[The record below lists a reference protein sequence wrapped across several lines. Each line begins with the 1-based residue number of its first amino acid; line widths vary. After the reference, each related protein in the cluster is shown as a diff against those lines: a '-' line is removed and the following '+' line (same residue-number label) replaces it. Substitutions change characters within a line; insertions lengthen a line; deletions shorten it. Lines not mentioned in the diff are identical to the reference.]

1 MSKSLM
7 LKVYDVDYS
16 FIIKNYLD
24 EKLWE
29 KEWTIFIYKKFQTI
43 LRLHSIDVKS
53 KTIRF
58 EVTINDNNEENK
70 SYWAK
75 SVHDTF
81 IYNLSIENMNIL
93 KKKLNSTILK
103 LIHSL
108 EINAYIEYEEDYQKL
123 DDLEEEEQRRLTQIA
138 EDFLDD
144 EGVSNSEIRDAYI
157 NYYVDKNEEV
167 YNFKSRYRSQREY
180 NVLADFYIVFLEA
193 SKNKEKLKEIK
204 EHIEEDRLSEI
215 LESIREYEEYMNTDE
230 FEEDMQGNLDS
241 I

>member
-1 MSKSLM
+1 MNKSLM

-29 KEWTIFIYKKFQTI
+29 KEWTIFIYKKFQII

-70 SYWAK
+70 TYWTK

-81 IYNLSIENMNIL
+81 TYNLSIENINIL
-93 KKKLNSTILK
+93 KKELNSTILK
-103 LIHSL
+103 LIHNL
-108 EINAYIEYEEDYQKL
+108 EINAYILYEEDYQKL

-193 SKNKEKLKEIK
+193 SKNEEKLKEIK
-204 EHIEEDRLSEI
+204 EHIKEDRLSEI